1 MSDERAPD
9 GVIDLTEARPD
20 GEVLRLDAGSPF
32 ERLSEKQRVRL
43 IVRVLCEL
51 VAYDELDG
59 LDDVAVDETLSA

>member
-32 ERLSEKQRVRL
+32 ERLSEKHRVRL
-43 IVRVLCEL
+43 IARVRCERG
-51 VAYDELDG
+51 AYDELDG